1 MTMNHDSA
9 TDIRRRITQKN
20 GGIGG
25 RASVLRSTDRPV
37 SSPVRWLAYL
47 ALALAAAWTVLYAVP
62 AFGGLLAATAIG
74 LGLLIT
80 LPWAVVTA
88 GVRMAERAE

>member
-47 ALALAAAWTVLYAVP
+47 ALALAAAWTVVYAVP
-62 AFGGLLAATAIG
+62 AFGGLLVASALG
-74 LGLLIT
+74 LGAFVAV
-80 LPWAVVTA
+80 PWAVISL